1 MRIRSNT
8 PKRVPSLW
16 TKPLSRRPNASAR
29 KTKGRLPKRPP
40 PPVRLVYGVPEV
52 SATSVA
58 STLAAM
64 PEGSLVIVSAA
75 NAKHF
80 KPVPKDGHTYLVQDP
95 DRLWVHHMVRP
106 DGKHV
111 VLDKKQPNACPGYS
125 GKVAVRIKDLTG
137 KAKKKPPRY
146 STLLTVGTPIE
157 REPNDP
163 PVIRLIGIERV
174 MSIVG
179 FAKSF
184 IYAQPDFPEP
194 VRWGQSRRSAVR
206 WVESEI
212 LAWCEKHMARRSTAA
227 SNASSLNASI

>member
-1 MRIRSNT
+1 MNHRSLT
-8 PKRVPSLW
+8 RKKAGPRW
-16 TKPLSRRPNASAR
+16 TKVPM
-29 KTKGRLPKRPP
+29 PKRPP
-40 PPVRLVYGVPEV
+40 PPVRLVYSVPEV
-52 SATSVA
+52 GASSVA
-58 STLAAM
+58 RTLAAI
-64 PEGSLVIVSAA
+64 PKSSLVIVSAA

-80 KPVPKDGHTYLVQDP
+80 KPVPKDGHTYVVQDP
-95 DRLWVHHMVRP
+95 ERLWVHRMVKP
-106 DGKHV
+106 DGQHI
-111 VLDKKQPNACPGYS
+111 VLDKKQLHACPGYS
-125 GKVAVRIKDLTG
+125 GKVTVRTKDLTG
-137 KAKKKPPRY
+137 KAKKKAPRY

-184 IYAQPDFPEP
+184 IYSQPDFPEA

-212 LAWCEKHMARRSTAA
+212 LAWCEKHMARRSTAMH
-227 SNASSLNASI
+227 NQNSI